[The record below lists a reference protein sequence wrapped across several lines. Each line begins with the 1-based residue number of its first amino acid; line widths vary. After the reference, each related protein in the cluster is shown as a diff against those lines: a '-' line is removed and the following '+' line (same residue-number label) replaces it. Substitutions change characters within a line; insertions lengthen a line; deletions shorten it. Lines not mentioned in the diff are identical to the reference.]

1 MSSIVRPAKRPV
13 GQRGLQAGRTARSLC
28 ALHERITGRVP
39 DVQRRSRP
47 PARAGLGA
55 ARCGACPCDV
65 RACYVRGAG
74 LRVDFPAFWFFQ
86 RTRARRE
93 FPMLFNPRANPV
105 TASYGNGPRRDHAA
119 NVRPEAHALP
129 SRERPRPPVRVRAC
143 NSRIPPRRLL
153 SKRARLTSHK
163 RALGHTHAVR
173 HHWQSG
179 PRERSRGEAASHPS

>member
-1 MSSIVRPAKRPV
+1 M
-13 GQRGLQAGRTARSLC
+13 T
-28 ALHERITGRVP
+28 RITGRVP

-55 ARCGACPCDV
+55 ARCGACPCV
-65 RACYVRGAG
+65 RATCNVRGACCVWRRYDMRFG
-74 LRVDFPAFWFFQ
+74 FSTHSSA
-86 RTRARRE
+86 RARTAR
-93 FPMLFNPRANPV
+93 FPFVTVFNPRANPV

-119 NVRPEAHALP
+119 NVRPEAHALA
-129 SRERPRPPVRVRAC
+129 ERPRPGLEGRGLQLYYRYTSP
-143 NSRIPPRRLL
+143 RIPPRRLL